1 MIFYDIGVARELMA
15 MHVNEAHRAR
25 EQRVTLATARG
36 SRPGWL
42 REQLGRRLIAL
53 GQRLMVNKGPERP
66 IAREAS
72 QCTPS

>member
-15 MHVNEAHRAR
+15 MRLSEAHRAR
-25 EQRVTLATARG
+25 EQRVTLAITH
-36 SRPGWL
+36 RPRHGWL

>member
-1 MIFYDIGVARELMA
+1 MIFYDIGAARELMA
-15 MHVNEAHRAR
+15 MRLDEAHRAR
-25 EQRVTLATARG
+25 EQRSTLAITRG

-42 REQLGRRLIAL
+42 RRHLGRQLVLL
-53 GQRLMVNKGPERP
+53 GQRLMANKGPERP